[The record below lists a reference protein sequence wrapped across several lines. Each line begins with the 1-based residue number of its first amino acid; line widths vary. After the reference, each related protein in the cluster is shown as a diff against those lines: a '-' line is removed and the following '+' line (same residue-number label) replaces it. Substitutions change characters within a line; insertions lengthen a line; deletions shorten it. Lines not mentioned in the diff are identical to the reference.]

1 MEILVPDRGGGPQIT
16 LDAPNAPG
24 RLILCSID
32 LTSIKKKKNK
42 KLRSVERP
50 GHTRKLIWKKRELG
64 FLDRHPWIPAV
75 ITNWWIH
82 DPGEQKKDCPCLP
95 YQKPCV
101 HVFLYRYPEIS
112 SQRKAAMKFE
122 VTTEQWLWHVSPL
135 KTGAAFFFTDHSLH
149 SLTLSQ
155 HSVTSSVYIRD
166 LFRIRETPTFMS
178 DFSRGCRHGRVSVGA
193 SGLVWGK

>member
-32 LTSIKKKKNK
+32 LTSVKKKKN
-42 KLRSVERP
+42 LRSVERP
-50 GHTRKLIWKKRELG
+50 EHIRKLIWKKRELR

-82 DPGEQKKDCPCLP
+82 DPGEQKKDYPRLP

-101 HVFLYRYPEIS
+101 HVFLYRYPQIS
-112 SQRKAAMKFE
+112 SQRKAATKFE
-122 VTTEQWLWHVSPL
+122 VTTEQWLWHVSPV
-135 KTGAAFFFTDHSLH
+135 KTGPAFFFFYRPLPSFPDIVSSL
-149 SLTLSQ
+149 SDL
-155 HSVTSSVYIRD
+155 IR
-166 LFRIRETPTFMS
+166 L
-178 DFSRGCRHGRVSVGA
+178 H
-193 SGLVWGK
+193 